1 MSVEVEANTF
11 HAGICMAGAV
21 SAGAYTAGV
30 MDYLLEALENWERAK
45 TLQAQGK
52 LTGIPKHRFKIEVL
66 GGASAGG
73 MTAAITAAAVQ
84 SAFAPVYQADQ
95 NDSAKTDQNPL
106 YNCWVNLKEQG
117 DKDMMHHMLN
127 TDDIENDINDNKSKE
142 VRAGFNS
149 SFIQEIASNMLDK
162 RVEKEKVYQRPY
174 FAADADVFTTITN
187 LRGFNYKV
195 TFETSTGPREHR
207 MKMHRDYAF
216 FRLGENGNND
226 GRIPVNF
233 NAPNGLNTN
242 ILKQAAMA
250 TGAFPVGLESRD
262 LERSTLDIEQ
272 NKYLNLM
279 LTGKLDDTAT
289 VKYEF
294 LPAEENF
301 LTLNVDG
308 GVINNEPYDIT
319 QNLLNDRQNIS
330 AAAVKTSAADFN
342 SLVLMIDPFPNDDEP
357 ETSSYVTK
365 RAWRNVLPSILSA
378 MRGQLMMKDEQ
389 IKRAY
394 LSDDYTRF
402 LIMPVRY
409 NDKGLSE
416 KYTIACGSLGGFGG
430 FFSKDFRKHDFF
442 LGRRNC
448 QQFLHRHFT
457 VPLLANNP
465 ILTFGYDGINFDADA
480 DGKVY
485 LPIVPDIRVT
495 GNDTDGYKVVKPGE
509 EAIIPYPKIKLSYL
523 LNLKNPIEKRIQ
535 CILNNIQ
542 NIAESDAAD
551 NNSAQSWQSK
561 IVPRIRKKSW
571 FQKLIN
577 NAVTNNLMSLY
588 LTIGKNAGKGSVADK
603 CIDVIITDMEKRDLI
618 NDDLA

>member
-1 MSVEVEANTF
+1 
-11 HAGICMAGAV
+11 
-21 SAGAYTAGV
+21 
-30 MDYLLEALENWERAK
+30 
-45 TLQAQGK
+45 
-52 LTGIPKHRFKIEVL
+52 
-66 GGASAGG
+66 
-73 MTAAITAAAVQ
+73 
-84 SAFAPVYQADQ
+84 
-95 NDSAKTDQNPL
+95 
-106 YNCWVNLKEQG
+106 
-117 DKDMMHHMLN
+117 
-127 TDDIENDINDNKSKE
+127 
-142 VRAGFNS
+142 
-149 SFIQEIASNMLDK
+149 
-162 RVEKEKVYQRPY
+162 
-174 FAADADVFTTITN
+174 
-187 LRGFNYKV
+187 
-195 TFETSTGPREHR
+195 
-207 MKMHRDYAF
+207 
-216 FRLGENGNND
+216 
-226 GRIPVNF
+226 
-233 NAPNGLNTN
+233 
-242 ILKQAAMA
+242 
-250 TGAFPVGLESRD
+250 
-262 LERSTLDIEQ
+262 
-272 NKYLNLM
+272 
-279 LTGKLDDTAT
+279 
-289 VKYEF
+289 
-294 LPAEENF
+294 
-301 LTLNVDG
+301 
-308 GVINNEPYDIT
+308 
-319 QNLLNDRQNIS
+319 
-330 AAAVKTSAADFN
+330 
-342 SLVLMIDPFPNDDEP
+342 MIDPFPNDDEP

-409 NDKGLSE
+409 NDKGLLE

-465 ILTFGYDGINFDADA
+465 ILTFGYDGINVDADA
-480 DGKVY
+480 NGKVY

-495 GNDTDGYKVVKPGE
+495 GNDTDGYKVVKPDE
-509 EAIIPYPKIKLSYL
+509 EAIFPYPKIKLSYL

-571 FQKLIN
+571 IQKLIN

-603 CIDVIITDMEKRDLI
+603 CIDVIITDMEKRYLI